1 MTATFQE
8 TLSEATQ
15 RLVTEFQPEQIW
27 LFGSHAWG
35 EPGQDSDL
43 DLMVI
48 VTESDE
54 SPVSRAQRAHRSLI
68 GLGIPKDVLVKT
80 RAEFDRFRNVVSS
93 LTYKVSREGR
103 LVYG

>member
-1 MTATFQE
+1 MNATFQD
-8 TLSEATQ
+8 TLSKATQ
-15 RLVTEFQPEQIW
+15 RLVIEFKPEQIW
-27 LFGSHAWG
+27 MFGSHAWG
-35 EPGQDSDL
+35 EPNEDSDL

-48 VTESDE
+48 VTDSDE
-54 SPVSRAQRAHRSLI
+54 SPVRRAQRAHRCLI
-68 GLGIPKDVLVKT
+68 GLGMPKDVLVKT